1 MGLPAV
7 PSSKNSTVHS
17 TNWPMAGVQ
26 ERKLRT
32 RLVELAETLDCI
44 ISCWTHEHILKLRK
58 QRKPCLHSQK

>member
-44 ISCWTHEHILKLRK
+44 ISCWTHETYFKNK
-58 QRKPCLHSQK
+58 QTKKTLFT